1 MKKEYIASVMGGLVV
16 AVAVT
21 LMLTLSLAPT
31 TQATNTTGRDITDHA
46 LMGPSTDQA
55 VGCKSDKSFN
65 VFITMRAVNATTL
78 SVYFMNDTLGTPD
91 DTLAFTLAAGELVN
105 IAQAAGGTPDV
116 DTHLVVSGT
125 NVGDM
130 SGWISISTQ
139 TGALGLDSADV
150 DYCRSY
156 PTVAA
161 AQADD

>member
-1 MKKEYIASVMGGLVV
+1 MKKEYMASVIGGLVV

-21 LMLTLSLAPT
+21 LMLTLSLPPT

-46 LMGPSTDQA
+46 LMGPDTDQA

-78 SVYFMNDTLGTPD
+78 SVFFMNDTFGTPD
-91 DTLAFTLAAGELVN
+91 DTLAFPLSAGEVVN

-125 NVGDM
+125 NVGDL
-130 SGWISISTQ
+130 SGWISIVTQ
-139 TGALGLDSADV
+139 TGAAGFDGADV

-156 PTVAA
+156 TAVAD